1 MFGGGT
7 LLDFFNM
14 TVARTDVLTR
24 EPTVKVVMDGFD
36 SVIRVFEVTERL
48 KTRDLAHEIKLG
60 DDGWGRSVG
69 SQN

>member
-1 MFGGGT
+1 MSRNQTKPDLVFGDGT

-24 EPTVKVVMDGFD
+24 ESTVKVVMDGFD

-48 KTRDLAHEIKLG
+48 
-60 DDGWGRSVG
+60 
-69 SQN
+69 